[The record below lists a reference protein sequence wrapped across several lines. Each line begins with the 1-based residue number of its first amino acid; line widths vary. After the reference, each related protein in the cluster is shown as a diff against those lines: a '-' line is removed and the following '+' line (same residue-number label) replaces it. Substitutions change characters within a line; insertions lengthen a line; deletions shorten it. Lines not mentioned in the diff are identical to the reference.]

1 MPLERLSARA
11 VQSAKPTGKTRLLAD
26 GGSLYLRIGAVS
38 GKSWIFRYRSG
49 DRQHDLGLGPFPDIS
64 LAEARERATAQR
76 RLRLNGDDPIAVR
89 RTQRQRAAL
98 VTTFADCAEAY
109 ISAHELGWRSPR
121 QAPQWRSSLGQYAY
135 PVFGSLPVAD
145 VDLPLVLKVIEPL
158 WKGKTETANRV
169 RRRIESVL
177 DYATTRGH
185 RSGDNP
191 ARWRGHIENILP
203 ERSKVQPTERHPALP
218 YREIGAFM
226 TKLKT
231 LDTVGARAL
240 ELTILTAARAGETI
254 GARWSEIDMVARLW
268 VVPADRMKTGREHRV
283 PISDRALAI
292 LQQMAEIRTGDYA
305 FPGRYGDCPLGHG
318 TMRDQLARLGRDDL
332 TVHGFRS
339 TFASWAADR
348 TNYPHEV
355 REMALAHTVGSA
367 VERAYQ
373 RSDLFDRRARLMQDW
388 ATFCAAP
395 AATGGVVAIRG

>member
-1 MPLERLSARA
+1 
-11 VQSAKPTGKTRLLAD
+11 V
-26 GGSLYLRIGAVS
+26 
-38 GKSWIFRYRSG
+38 
-49 DRQHDLGLGPFPDIS
+49 
-64 LAEARERATAQR
+64 
-76 RLRLNGDDPIAVR
+76 
-89 RTQRQRAAL
+89 AL